1 MAWFGFSFGSFAS
14 QPGLGFG
21 DLHPF
26 SGAQPD
32 QIGLGLRNHAEH
44 VEQVPSDGI
53 GGVVNPA
60 AEAEL
65 DDSSDYTQSE
75 LAELFGVGR
84 SRINPTLAEW
94 TSPAGTGATLR
105 APRPGLA
112 PNPISAQ
119 RTRWCQQTNRDWCYV
134 AGS

>member
-14 QPGLGFG
+14 QAALGFG

-32 QIGLGLRNHAEH
+32 QIGLALRNHPEH
-44 VEQVPSDGI
+44 VEQGPSDGI

-65 DDSSDYTQSE
+65 DDSSDYTQAE

-84 SRINPTLAEW
+84 SRVNPTLAE
-94 TSPAGTGATLR
+94 R
-105 APRPGLA
+105 DQPRRNRSDP
-112 PNPISAQ
+112 S
-119 RTRWCQQTNRDWCYV
+119 RT
-134 AGS
+134 

>member
-1 MAWFGFSFGSFAS
+1 MPATVPRSCSSRRCLAWFGFSFGSFAS
-14 QPGLGFG
+14 QPALGFG

-32 QIGLGLRNHAEH
+32 QIGLALRNHPEH

-65 DDSSDYTQSE
+65 DDSSDYTQAE

-84 SRINPTLAEW
+84 SRINPTLAECDQ
-94 TSPAGTGATLR
+94 
-105 APRPGLA
+105 PR
-112 PNPISAQ
+112 
-119 RTRWCQQTNRDWCYV
+119 RNRSDPSCT
-134 AGS
+134 